1 MYQPQHI
8 RNIAIIAHIDHGK
21 TTMLDQMLKQ
31 SQIFGSHEKVP
42 ERVMDSYD
50 QERERGITIFS
61 KHTSIFYGDTKINII
76 DTPGH
81 ADFSGEVERV
91 LGMVNSVLLLVDARE
106 GPMPQTRFVLKK
118 SLEMGLK
125 PIVVLNKIDRPHAD
139 AEKALDLTFDLFSEL
154 GATDEQLDFEH
165 CYASGL
171 SGFAMMGI
179 DDERKD
185 FKPLFDLV
193 VQSVP
198 APTGDLE
205 APFLMQSATIGYDDF
220 IGRRAYGRIA
230 AGTVKPGQTIQRIN
244 HDGVAKS
251 FRILRVEGYVG
262 LKAVEMEVA
271 GVGDIIAISGLEDV
285 TIGDILCDPAN
296 TLELPAIRLEEP
308 TLSIDFMVNSSPFA
322 GQDGKK
328 ITFNKIRDRLF
339 REKKSNVTYRIDDT
353 PDNAERITVSG
364 KGELHLA
371 VLIEAMR
378 REDFEFSVSKPQVI
392 IKEIDGKKCEPIE
405 IAHLEVPN
413 EFSGGIIEE
422 FAKRKG
428 EMQSLNVD
436 ENDIAHL
443 EFLIPTRGLMGYRNT
458 FLTAT
463 RGLGILTSVFDHY
476 APHKGSI
483 DARNNGVMIAMSTG
497 RTNSY
502 ACNTL
507 QERSDLFV
515 KPGDMVY
522 EGMVVGENARDNDMV
537 VNIIKPKALTNM
549 RASGKDEAIML
560 TPPRVFTLEQAID
573 FIAND
578 ELVEVT
584 PKHIRLRKLYLSENA
599 RKRANK

>member
-1 MYQPQHI
+1 MYSPQHI

-31 SQIFGSHEKVP
+31 SAVFGAHQKVP

-50 QERERGITIFS
+50 QEKERGITIFS
-61 KHTSIFYGDTKINII
+61 KHTSVFYGDTKINII

-125 PIVVLNKIDRPHAD
+125 PIVILNKIDRPHAD
-139 AEKALDLTFDLFSEL
+139 PEKALDLTFDLFSEL
-154 GATDEQLDFEH
+154 GATDDQLDFQH

-171 SGFAMMGI
+171 AGFAMMKL
-179 DDERKD
+179 DEPREN
-185 FKPLFDLV
+185 FKPLFDLIV
-193 VQSVP
+193 KAVP
-198 APTGDLE
+198 APTGDMD

-220 IGRRAYGRIA
+220 IGRKAYGRIA
-230 AGTVKPGQTIQRIN
+230 AGTIKPGQTIQRIN
-244 HDGVAKS
+244 HNGEKKS

-262 LKAVEMEVA
+262 LKPVEMKEA
-271 GVGDIIAISGLEDV
+271 GVGDIIALSGLEDV

-296 TLELPAIRLEEP
+296 TLELKPILLEEP

-328 ITFNKIRDRLF
+328 ITFNKIRDRLL
-339 REKKSNVTYRIDDT
+339 REKKSNVTYRIDECAND
-353 PDNAERITVSG
+353 AERIKISG

-392 IKEIDGKKCEPIE
+392 IKEIDGKTCEPME
-405 IAHLEVPN
+405 LAHLEVPN

-422 FAKRKG
+422 FARRKA
-428 EMQSLNVD
+428 EMQALNVD

-443 EFLIPTRGLMGYRNT
+443 EFMIPTRGLMGYRNT

-476 APHKGSI
+476 APYKGAI
-483 DARNNGVMIAMSTG
+483 TTRNNGVMIAMSSG

-507 QERSDLFV
+507 QERSALFV

-549 RASGKDEAIML
+549 RASGKDEAIIL

-573 FIAND
+573 FMSDD
-578 ELVEVT
+578 ELVEIT
-584 PKHIRLRKLYLSENA
+584 PKFIRLRKLYLTENE
-599 RKRANK
+599 RKRKSK